1 MKNNK
6 IIKSKM
12 DIFYL
17 LLSLILIGLVIYVSI
32 KTGKFLVDAI
42 KLIIEKYPT
51 ISVALITGFLA
62 FISVIIGKYLENK
75 YNVNNNIREERQ
87 KIYIEFLD
95 WLINNVLYDEIS
107 KNKNIIKELRKQQK
121 YMTIYASDKVL
132 KAWADFKDSA
142 MKSESN
148 KSGLSKEESTKF
160 YLKNEAPKIED
171 LILAIR
177 KELGYKNKNV
187 KRYDILKLYINDLDK
202 YL

>member
-1 MKNNK
+1 M
-6 IIKSKM
+6 
-12 DIFYL
+12 
-17 LLSLILIGLVIYVSI
+17 
-32 KTGKFLVDAI
+32 
-42 KLIIEKYPT
+42 
-51 ISVALITGFLA
+51 
-62 FISVIIGKYLENK
+62 ENK

-177 KELGYKNKNV
+177 KELGYKNKNL

>member
-177 KELGYKNKNV
+177 KELGYKNKNL